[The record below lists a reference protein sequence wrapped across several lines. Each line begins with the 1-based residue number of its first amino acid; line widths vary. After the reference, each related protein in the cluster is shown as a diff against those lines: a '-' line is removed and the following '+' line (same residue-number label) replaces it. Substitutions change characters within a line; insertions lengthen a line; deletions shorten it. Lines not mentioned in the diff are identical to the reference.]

1 MGVQEI
7 NRNNNNLYQCIKTKM
22 SENNSETSIPSNFG
36 AFIPVEEDS
45 ESIDEEEQIDEDDE
59 AEEEEECSDENS
71 FQGDYNDGEEF
82 GNQVDLFD
90 VHFGIPS
97 GNSIKHDNLTEAD
110 ILPENFFQTSYL
122 KAIEFKNENG
132 AEPTFKRQKIS

>member
-1 MGVQEI
+1 MIMGEMIQKFDAESLF
-7 NRNNNNLYQCIKTKM
+7 NFLYHSKCI
-22 SENNSETSIPSNFG
+22 S
-36 AFIPVEEDS
+36 
-45 ESIDEEEQIDEDDE
+45 DEDDE
-59 AEEEEECSDENS
+59 AEEEECSDENS

-97 GNSIKHDNLTEAD
+97 GNSEKNKNLTEAD

-122 KAIEFKNENG
+122 KVSIAKVL
-132 AEPTFKRQKIS
+132 PYYL

>member
-1 MGVQEI
+1 MYRA
-7 NRNNNNLYQCIKTKM
+7 NCI
-22 SENNSETSIPSNFG
+22 SD
-36 AFIPVEEDS
+36 EED
-45 ESIDEEEQIDEDDE
+45 EV
-59 AEEEEECSDENS
+59 EEEECCDENS

-97 GNSIKHDNLTEAD
+97 GNSEKHNDLTEAD

-122 KAIEFKNENG
+122 KVSVETMLSYSFL
-132 AEPTFKRQKIS
+132 